1 MKINQSSND
10 SISNMYLTG
19 TILLANI
26 DYTGLADYA
35 VKAIIGGV
43 IWMVFKIAGDYISER
58 ITKK

>member
-1 MKINQSSND
+1 MKVNQNSND

-35 VKAIIGGV
+35 IKAVVGGV
-43 IWMVFKIAGDYISER
+43 IWMVFKVAGDYISER